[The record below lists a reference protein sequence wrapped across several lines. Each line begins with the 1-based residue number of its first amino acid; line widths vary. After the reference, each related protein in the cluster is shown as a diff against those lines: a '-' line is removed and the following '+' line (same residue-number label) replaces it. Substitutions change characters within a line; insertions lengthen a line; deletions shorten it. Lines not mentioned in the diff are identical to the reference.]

1 MKKIYSIL
9 LFLAL
14 SVAVY
19 AQDARQRTVQT
30 IVADVLAAMP
40 AQNSSDFATQM
51 GDLASAAPQSIVE
64 VAKLMK
70 PAGEGVKNA
79 IYEYAL
85 QGVVSFVNDP
95 AHSAKKAD
103 VLKGLQDAAKA
114 ALLAYFLSRHHSSTL
129 PSMS

>member
-30 IVADVLAAMP
+30 VVADVIAAMP
-40 AQNSSDFATQM
+40 AQNSTDFATQM
-51 GDLASAAPQSIVE
+51 ADLAATAPQSVVE
-64 VAKLMK
+64 IAKKLK

-79 IYEYAL
+79 VYEYA
-85 QGVVSFVNDP
+85 SP
-95 AHSAKKAD
+95 P
-103 VLKGLQDAAKA
+103 
-114 ALLAYFLSRHHSSTL
+114 RR
-129 PSMS
+129 PMS